1 MRLNI
6 KIATLLLGL
15 LVGAFAGYVT
25 RPETAELRIG
35 QVSVEISN
43 NQVSAGSGGGL
54 TNGQMQHVALFALF
68 GGVAG
73 LLVGFLIGR
82 PR

>member
-1 MRLNI
+1 LRLNI
-6 KIATLLLGL
+6 VIAALLLGL
-15 LVGAFAGYVT
+15 LAGAFAGYVT
-25 RPETAELRIG
+25 RPESAELRIG

-43 NQVSAGSGGGL
+43 SQVSAGNGGGL
-54 TNGQMQHVALFALF
+54 TNGQMQHVVLFALI

-73 LLVGFLIGR
+73 LLIGVLVGR